1 MVSDALYFSDW
12 YGAQE
17 KFKQSMLLMMARS
30 TRHLEFTA
38 GKFVPLVLATFVSV
52 CLLCLMKLRR
62 IQYFYIISRFYEVPT
77 HFQHFLTNLK

>member
-17 KFKQSMLLMMARS
+17 KFKQSMLLIMSRS

-52 CLLCLMKLRR
+52 CILFMKLRR
-62 IQYFYIISRFYEVPT
+62 IQYFFIFIDFTRVLLIFSIS
-77 HFQHFLTNLK
+77 

>member
-12 YGAQE
+12 YGAQK
-17 KFKQSMLLMMARS
+17 KFKQSMLLIMARS

-52 CLLCLMKLRR
+52 CILVTLRDCGKFNIFICFFLDFTRFLL
-62 IQYFYIISRFYEVPT
+62 IFSIS
-77 HFQHFLTNLK
+77 Q